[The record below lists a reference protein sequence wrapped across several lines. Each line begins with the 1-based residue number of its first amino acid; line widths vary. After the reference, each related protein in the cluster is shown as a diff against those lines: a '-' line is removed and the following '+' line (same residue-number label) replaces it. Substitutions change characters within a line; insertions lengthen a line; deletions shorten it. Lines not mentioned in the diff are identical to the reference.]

1 MHANSLFSTLEKS
14 YLCMKYAYYTAW
26 KVLNFIINCRDC
38 HFSHSTDPLYL
49 PLNSIYHNAPEP
61 PKPSRRPNIQAFE
74 NVIFHE
80 KYIIFNNDDVNYT
93 FKFMSPL
100 KFSRRWHEFKGV
112 FYIFV
117 VENNILFIKNDVF
130 KSLKVRPLLILG
142 GNGPPK
148 P

>member
-1 MHANSLFSTLEKS
+1 MEGSA
-14 YLCMKYAYYTAW
+14 
-26 KVLNFIINCRDC
+26 
-38 HFSHSTDPLYL
+38 DP
-49 PLNSIYHNAPEP
+49 PNRNAPEP

-117 VENNILFIKNDVF
+117 VENDILFIKNDVF